1 MLNAFLTEN
10 TLAGFLFLL
19 IVGAAAGYG
28 IISAALAVATRLQ
41 AAPLE
46 ARASA
51 ALLLSLISLA
61 LTCAIFLA

>member
-19 IVGAAAGYG
+19 IAGAAAWCG
-28 IISAALAVATRLQ
+28 IITAALAVAGRLH

-46 ARASA
+46 ARASMA
-51 ALLLSLISLA
+51 TLLSLLTLA
-61 LTCAIFLA
+61 ACAAGSM

>member
-19 IVGAAAGYG
+19 IAGAAAWCGM
-28 IISAALAVATRLQ
+28 ITAALAVAGQLH

-51 ALLLSLISLA
+51 AILLSLLTLA
-61 LTCAIFLA
+61 MLAAA